1 MAFTYN
7 NSLSADRD
15 KIRFLIQDVDA
26 YHVIFQ
32 NEEIDGLLNIEGNLF
47 RAVAIALRAIAMQ
60 PDKLAIAFSIGTQ
73 GSGLFSV
80 DRRQLIPNLLKMA
93 DHWEQRAMS
102 TPDEAWDRLDFG
114 VDDFGRDISHYQGAI
129 DD

>member
-15 KIRFLIQDVDA
+15 KIRFLIQDVDSSS
-26 YHVIFQ
+26 VIFQ
-32 NEEIDGLLNIEGNLF
+32 DSELDGVLNIEGNLF

-60 PDKLAIAFSIGTQ
+60 PGKLAVAFSIGTR
-73 GSGLFSV
+73 GEGLFSV
-80 DRRQLIPNLLKMA
+80 DRRQLIPTLLKLA
-93 DHWEQRAMS
+93 DHWEERAIS